1 LYLWSYSVLLKEVG
15 GMKRMILTM
24 MMAMFAA
31 VFFFVGYAMA
41 IIAGIWWPTN
51 EVILG
56 ILLVLGLLMGL
67 FSYKTG
73 EVIPFLVAAVAII
86 VIGTTQPFDPVG
98 TLGEEFVANINDVFA
113 TMAVFIAPA
122 AAIQAIRGGIALI
135 RPGIDGIKMAK
146 AYRDMKKL
154 EQAAQ
159 AQE

>member
-1 LYLWSYSVLLKEVG
+1 
-15 GMKRMILTM
+15 MRRMILAMLMT
-24 MMAMFAA
+24 MFAA
-31 VFFFVGYAMA
+31 VFFFVGYAIA
-41 IIAGIWWPTN
+41 IIAGIWWPNN

-56 ILLVLGLLMGL
+56 ILLALGLLIGL

-73 EVIPFLVAAVAII
+73 EVVPFLIAGVAII
-86 VIGTTQPFDPVG
+86 VIGTTQPFKPAE
-98 TLGEEFVANINDVFA
+98 TLGEEFVANINDVVA

-122 AAIQAIRGGIALI
+122 AVIQAIRGGIALI

-154 EQAAQ
+154 ETVAQ